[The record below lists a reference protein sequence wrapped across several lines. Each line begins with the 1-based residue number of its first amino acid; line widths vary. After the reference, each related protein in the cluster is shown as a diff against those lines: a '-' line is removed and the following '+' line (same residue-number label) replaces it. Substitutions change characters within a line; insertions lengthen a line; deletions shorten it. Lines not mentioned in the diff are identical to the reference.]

1 MAGYTKL
8 FNSILA
14 STIWRSDDK
23 TRIVWITLLAMADKD
38 GICEGSIPGLADLAR
53 VSVEDCEAAL
63 AELMAPDKYSR
74 TTEYEGRRIEPVD
87 GGWLLL
93 NHAKYRAKM
102 SEDDIREK
110 NRQRQAKWREKHKS
124 NASSNAE
131 SQDVTL
137 SNAESRQSR
146 HTEAEAYTKTKEEEK
161 NIVANAPSS
170 KTPKKESDHLDDSSS
185 SEETKSSAPP
195 TDHQRLMTH
204 HADRVGR
211 ITDGSK
217 QGKLIQQL
225 LKQFTAEECIACYN
239 HQLSESWRNGQ
250 VSWAT
255 VIDGTRG
262 ISTWVTTN
270 KQPTVSYNHVKG
282 QPTQREAIEAEQ
294 EMIRQ
299 MEAEQKEIEAMGIQ

>member
-1 MAGYTKL
+1 MNMAGYTKL

-38 GICEGSIPGLADLAR
+38 GIAEGSVPGLADLAR
-53 VSVEDCEAAL
+53 VSIEDCEAAL

-146 HTEAEAYTKTKEEEK
+146 HTEADTKAKAETKEQEK
-161 NIVANAPSS
+161 
-170 KTPKKESDHLDDSSS
+170 KKSIAQDSDSHSRKDSDHVIDSSS
-185 SEETKSSAPP
+185 SPKENKGSAVDWFEALKKEEIYSHIDFDAEARKAQMWLDDKAPTRKFTK
-195 TDHQRLMTH
+195 RYF
-204 HADRVGR
+204 VNWIGR
-211 ITDGSK
+211 IEK
-217 QGKLIQQL
+217 PL
-225 LKQFTAEECIACYN
+225 
-239 HQLSESWRNGQ
+239 
-250 VSWAT
+250 T
-255 VIDGTRG
+255 VA
-262 ISTWVTTN
+262 
-270 KQPTVSYNHVKG
+270 PAPSYNHVKG

-294 EMIRQ
+294 KMIAEMEREAI
-299 MEAEQKEIEAMGIQ
+299 EAEQKMIELMEVQ

>member
-1 MAGYTKL
+1 MNMAGYTKL

-53 VSVEDCEAAL
+53 VSIEDCESAL

-74 TTEYEGRRIEPVD
+74 TTEFEGRRIEPVD

-93 NHAKYRAKM
+93 NHSKYRAKM

-110 NRQRQAKWREKHKS
+110 NRQRQAKWRANHKS
-124 NASSNAE
+124 NVDSNAE
-131 SQDVTL
+131 SQDVTDG
-137 SNAESRQSR
+137 NTESRQSR

-170 KTPKKESDHLDDSSS
+170 KTSEKESDHLADSSFP
-185 SEETKSSAPP
+185 KKNGGSAPT
-195 TDHQRLMTH
+195 TDHARLMAH

-211 ITDGSK
+211 ITDGAK

-239 HQLSESWRNGQ
+239 HQLTESWRNNQ

-262 ISTWVTTN
+262 ISSFVASQ
-270 KQPTVSYNHVKG
+270 KPSEPVRSYNYVQG

-294 EMIRQ
+294 K
-299 MEAEQKEIEAMGIQ
+299 AIEAMGIQ

>member
-1 MAGYTKL
+1 MNMAGYTKL

-38 GICEGSIPGLADLAR
+38 GIAEGSVPGLADLAR
-53 VSVEDCEAAL
+53 VSIEDCEAAL

-146 HTEAEAYTKTKEEEK
+146 HTEADTKAETEEQEK
-161 NIVANAPSS
+161 
-170 KTPKKESDHLDDSSS
+170 KKSIAQDSDSHSRKDSDHVIDSSS
-185 SEETKSSAPP
+185 APKENKGSAADWLDALKKEPIYSHVDFDTEARKAQMWLDDHAPTRKFTKRYF
-195 TDHQRLMTH
+195 TNWI
-204 HADRVGR
+204 GR
-211 ITDGSK
+211 IEK
-217 QGKLIQQL
+217 PLN
-225 LKQFTAEECIACYN
+225 IAPS
-239 HQLSESWRNGQ
+239 Q
-250 VSWAT
+250 
-255 VIDGTRG
+255 
-262 ISTWVTTN
+262 
-270 KQPTVSYNHVKG
+270 SYNHVKG